1 MKWKSGIKRAWEKAK
16 EKRFHPISITGT
28 KIQRLRDR
36 DRDTSP
42 HTHCRCQRKSIPA
55 ADSWQIVCF
64 SLSATATA
72 EQKGAN
78 GKRKVIEWK
87 ESESEKERI
96 TTAKKEC
103 EQLFCRW
110 RLCENCCGS
119 CSSKCTATTITTTTI
134 SSNWLAIWGG
144 KLAHHFW
151 VINLSGATLSRR
163 HSLAVQLVKPSTTRS
178 NKKNYS
184 DSVVTVLL
192 WKLCCLFLINSHE
205 IVLFRLIDKLT
216 L

>member
-1 MKWKSGIKRAWEKAK
+1 MSAQINSGG
-16 EKRFHPISITGT
+16 RFLANRLFLVVCYCYCWT
-28 KIQRLRDR
+28 K
-36 DRDTSP
+36 
-42 HTHCRCQRKSIPA
+42 
-55 ADSWQIVCF
+55 
-64 SLSATATA
+64 
-72 EQKGAN
+72 KGAN

-103 EQLFCRW
+103 EQLFCRR

-178 NKKNYS
+178 NKKK
-184 DSVVTVLL
+184 LQR
-192 WKLCCLFLINSHE
+192 LCCDSF
-205 IVLFRLIDKLT
+205 T
-216 L
+216 LKTLLSFFN